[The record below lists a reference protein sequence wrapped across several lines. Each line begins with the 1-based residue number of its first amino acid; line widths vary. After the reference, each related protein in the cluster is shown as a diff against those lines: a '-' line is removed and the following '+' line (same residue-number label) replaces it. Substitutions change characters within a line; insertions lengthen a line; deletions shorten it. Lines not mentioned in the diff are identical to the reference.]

1 MQIEKLNNES
11 VLITTNNASIYLNL
25 SNKPLKVANPENS
38 IVLGVGDKT
47 SGYVINEPGEYELY
61 DITIV
66 ALENS
71 EKMQGIADFFQVEAE
86 GTIVSWQLD
95 PNADI
100 SKEKWENLADTHLLV
115 LDAAADLED
124 TKLGKFISKH
134 NPHKLLVLNIA
145 EAEVEKLVG
154 IPVKESGKKFKFTN
168 KDFAAEEYT
177 TECLL
182 LA

>member
-11 VLITTNNASIYLNL
+11 VLITTTNASIYLNL
-25 SNKPLKVANPENS
+25 SNKALKISNPEKA
-38 IVLGVGDKT
+38 IVLGVGNKS

-61 DITIV
+61 DISIT
-66 ALENS
+66 ALENA
-71 EKMQGIADFFQVEAE
+71 EKMNGVADFFQVEAE

-95 PNADI
+95 PNTEI

-115 LDAAADLED
+115 LNGKADLD
-124 TKLGKFISKH
+124 DSKLGKFISKH
-134 NPHKLLVLNIA
+134 NPHKLVVLNI
-145 EAEVEKLVG
+145 ESAEVEKLVG
-154 IPVKESGKKFKFTN
+154 MPVKETNKKFKFAS
-168 KDFAAEEYT
+168 KDFAAEEYN